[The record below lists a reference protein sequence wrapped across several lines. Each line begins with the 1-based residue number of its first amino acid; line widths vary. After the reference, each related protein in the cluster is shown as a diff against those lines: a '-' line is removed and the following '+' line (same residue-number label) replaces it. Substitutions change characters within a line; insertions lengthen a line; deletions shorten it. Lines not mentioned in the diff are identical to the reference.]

1 MRIRLLNCSIL
12 ICLIALADV
21 VNAASVNQDNSPKA
35 ARSVEPLFD
44 QIGYRLDLMKDVAA
58 TKWQSKTAIEDLD
71 REAVVIEKAA
81 TDALNYGLTPA
92 SSRFFFAMQIEAAKE
107 IQRYWFAEWTGGR
120 PFEPPHYDLKTDIR
134 PRLLT
139 LGTSIVEAIADSY
152 PITNQSLANKFVQSV
167 DIEGLSDA
175 TKHALFHALVEIEKF
190 GTRLDRILLT
200 GTLRVGTTGDYA
212 PFSYLKGD
220 EYQGID
226 IELAANLAAA
236 LGVELALV
244 KTSWPTLMKDLA
256 NGHFD
261 IGMSG
266 ISKNLQR
273 QKVALFSE
281 PYHSGGKTPI
291 SRCQDISKYST
302 LDQIDSTSTRL
313 VVNPGG
319 TNEKFVAEH
328 IKQAQI
334 RVHDNNRTI
343 FDEIIKGRADVMIT
357 DAIEVAVQAG
367 EHSALCA
374 AMPGKTLSFQEK
386 GFLLPRDL
394 IWQQFVNAWLT
405 QRQGEG
411 YLAEVFNRH
420 LNK

>member
-1 MRIRLLNCSIL
+1 MN
-12 ICLIALADV
+12 
-21 VNAASVNQDNSPKA
+21 
-35 ARSVEPLFD
+35 
-44 QIGYRLDLMKDVAA
+44 
-58 TKWQSKTAIEDLD
+58 
-71 REAVVIEKAA
+71 
-81 TDALNYGLTPA
+81 
-92 SSRFFFAMQIEAAKE
+92 
-107 IQRYWFAEWTGGR
+107 
-120 PFEPPHYDLKTDIR
+120 
-134 PRLLT
+134 
-139 LGTSIVEAIADSY
+139 
-152 PITNQSLANKFVQSV
+152 
-167 DIEGLSDA
+167 
-175 TKHALFHALVEIEKF
+175 
-190 GTRLDRILLT
+190 
-200 GTLRVGTTGDYA
+200 
-212 PFSYLKGD
+212 
-220 EYQGID
+220 
-226 IELAANLAAA
+226 
-236 LGVELALV
+236 
-244 KTSWPTLMKDLA
+244 DLA

-273 QKVALFSE
+273 QKVALFSK

-291 SRCQDISKYST
+291 SRCEDISKYST
-302 LDQIDSTSTRL
+302 LDQIDSTATRL

-386 GFLLPRDL
+386 GFLLPTDL